1 MDYIN
6 LIDYIDKYNLSDKIY
21 PSDIDCYI
29 NIPDYNFVYNKLWLS
44 KSQKMLCGPMGVYP
58 AKYPIIFKPIVNL
71 YGLSRGFKIIH
82 NIDEYDLEK
91 KDGFFWQPYFEG
103 KHIVC
108 DFVLDNT
115 KIIFSSCLRSY
126 PCEKGSFKLHHTT
139 KYEIPKN
146 IIYWINTNM
155 KNYRGCLNMD
165 VIDGNIIECHLRLN
179 GDFNLYNKDFC
190 FQLSDFMEGKIETI
204 DYKIPKIYIFPVF
217 IEREHLERF
226 VQKKT
231 IIKKLLKKYSKTIYF
246 DDVDA
251 EYQAQLLRVLV
262 FDTYNFL
269 DGLKL
274 QKIINNN
281 I

>member
-1 MDYIN
+1 
-6 LIDYIDKYNLSDKIY
+6 
-21 PSDIDCYI
+21 
-29 NIPDYNFVYNKLWLS
+29 
-44 KSQKMLCGPMGVYP
+44 
-58 AKYPIIFKPIVNL
+58 
-71 YGLSRGFKIIH
+71 
-82 NIDEYDLEK
+82 
-91 KDGFFWQPYFEG
+91 
-103 KHIVC
+103 
-108 DFVLDNT
+108 
-115 KIIFSSCLRSY
+115 
-126 PCEKGSFKLHHTT
+126 
-139 KYEIPKN
+139 
-146 IIYWINTNM
+146 
-155 KNYRGCLNMD
+155 MD

-179 GDFNLYNKDFC
+179 GDFNLYNKEFC

-226 VQKKT
+226 MQKKT

-251 EYQAQLLRVLV
+251 EYQAQLLRVVV